1 MRSKSN
7 LPFLFRSMGAFKITM
22 LISIVFAALSAI
34 ENIYAYTFVYKIAE
48 VIISNYGNLDAVD
61 KSIFYEYG
69 KGIVFAVCAA
79 YGLYGLSLL
88 FSHITA
94 FNTAVRLKKMLIRHI
109 GKLPGGYHDSN
120 PSGSL
125 RKIIEKNTDA
135 SETLI
140 AHQIPNTTM
149 SIVLP
154 VAFVIFMFRYS
165 VLLSVACLIPVIIG
179 FVLLMVIMM
188 GNGSDFVRTY
198 QQAQK
203 DMSNAAVEYVR
214 GIPVMKTFGQT
225 ADSFARYKNSV
236 KGFCEYVY
244 KFAISMMTADS
255 LYNTAMNSVF
265 YTLVPVALVLWR
277 GAAGGGVGGD
287 PVSLGG
293 AGAVHLFASFVF
305 FASIIPLEVTILKR
319 IMGNSSESI
328 IVDEAMG
335 SLKTILDEKVM
346 EYKMDGD
353 GAIDGDRKCD
363 DVHEFAE
370 VPAGYGF
377 DFKNVSFRYAPELP
391 LALDGINLTVA
402 EGKTTALVGLSGGG
416 KSTIASLAARLR
428 DVTDGAVMLGGVNIK
443 DISEKK
449 LNELVSIVFQEN
461 SLLKMS
467 IAENVAL
474 YRKDASRD
482 EIMRAL
488 KLAQCED
495 IIAKLPNGI
504 DSVYGAKGVYLSGG
518 EVQRIAIARA
528 ILKDSPIIILDEAT
542 AFADAENE
550 YLIRKAFSE
559 LLKNKTVIMIAHRMS
574 TVRDADKICVVEAG
588 KIIEE
593 GNHDELMK
601 HGGKYCAM
609 VNEYSRAISWKLGSN
624 DSAKEASNA

>member
-1 MRSKSN
+1 MKSKSN

-22 LISIVFAALSAI
+22 LISIIFAALSAI

-48 VIISNYGNLDAVD
+48 VIIYNFGNLGAVD
-61 KSIFYEYG
+61 KEIFYEYG

-165 VLLSVACLIPVIIG
+165 VMLSVACLIPVIIG

-214 GIPVMKTFGQT
+214 GIPVMKIFGQT

-265 YTLVPVALVLWR
+265 YTLVPVALVLWKS
-277 GAAGGGVGGD
+277 AVGGATGD
-287 PVSLGG
+287 
-293 AGAVHLFASFVF
+293 AGAVHLFASFIF

-346 EYKMDGD
+346 EYKNDS
-353 GAIDGDRKCD
+353 GAGEC
-363 DVHEFAE
+363 AE
-370 VPAGYGF
+370 VPTGYGF
-377 DFKNVSFRYAPELP
+377 EFKNVSFRYAPELP
-391 LALDGINLTVA
+391 LALDGINLTVD

-443 DISEKK
+443 NISEKK

-504 DSVYGAKGVYLSGG
+504 NSVYGAKGVYLSGG

-593 GNHDELMK
+593 GNHEELMK
-601 HGGKYCAM
+601 RSGKYCAM
-609 VNEYSRAISWKLGSN
+609 VNEYSRAINWKLGAN
-624 DSAKEASNA
+624 DCAAQEEKNA

>member
-1 MRSKSN
+1 MKSKSN

-48 VIISNYGNLDAVD
+48 LIISNYGNLGSVD
-61 KSIFYEYG
+61 KEIFYEYG

-265 YTLVPVALVLWR
+265 YTLVPVVLVLWK
-277 GAAGGGVGGD
+277 GVVGGATG
-287 PVSLGG
+287 V
-293 AGAVHLFASFVF
+293 AGAIHLFASFIF

-328 IVDEAMG
+328 IVDEAME

-346 EYKMDGD
+346 EYKKDGGD
-353 GAIDGDRKCD
+353 GECAESK
-363 DVHEFAE
+363 EYAE

-377 DFKNVSFRYAPELP
+377 EFKNVSFRYASELP

-495 IIAKLPNGI
+495 IIAKLPSGI

-601 HGGKYCAM
+601 LGGKYSAM
-609 VNEYSRAISWKLGSN
+609 VNEYNRAISWKLGSN

>member
-1 MRSKSN
+1 MKSKSN

-48 VIISNYGNLDAVD
+48 VIISNYGNFGNVD
-61 KSIFYEYG
+61 KEIFYEYG

-94 FNTAVRLKKMLIRHI
+94 FNTAVQLKKMLIRHI

-277 GAAGGGVGGD
+277 GVVGGGVGGD

-293 AGAVHLFASFVF
+293 ANAVHLFASFVF

-328 IVDEAMG
+328 IVDEAME
-335 SLKTILDEKVM
+335 SLKAILDEKVM
-346 EYKMDGD
+346 EYK
-353 GAIDGDRKCD
+353 GAED
-363 DVHEFAE
+363 
-370 VPAGYGF
+370 PAGFGF
-377 DFKNVSFRYAPELP
+377 EFKNVSFRYAPELP
-391 LALDGINLTVA
+391 LALDGVNLVVA

-428 DVTDGAVMLGGVNIK
+428 DVSDGAVMLGGVNIK

-474 YRKDASRD
+474 YRKNASRD

-601 HGGKYCAM
+601 RGGKYCAM
-609 VNEYSRAISWKLGSN
+609 VNEYSRAINWKLGSN
-624 DSAKEASNA
+624 GSAKEGSNA

>member
-1 MRSKSN
+1 MKSKSN

-48 VIISNYGNLDAVD
+48 VIISNYGNLGSVD
-61 KSIFYEYG
+61 KEIFYEFS

-94 FNTAVRLKKMLIRHI
+94 FNTAVQLKKMLICHI
-109 GKLPGGYHDSN
+109 GKLPGGYYDSN

-265 YTLVPVALVLWR
+265 YTLVPVVLVLWK
-277 GAAGGGVGGD
+277 GVVGGATG
-287 PVSLGG
+287 V
-293 AGAVHLFASFVF
+293 AGAIHLFASFIF

-328 IVDEAMG
+328 IVDEAME

-353 GAIDGDRKCD
+353 GGIAGELKCD

-370 VPAGYGF
+370 VPANYGF
-377 DFKNVSFRYAPELP
+377 EFKNVSFRYAPELP
-391 LALDGINLTVA
+391 LALDGINLSVA

-443 DISEKK
+443 DISQKK

-488 KLAQCED
+488 KLAQCKD

-601 HGGKYCAM
+601 RGGKYSAM
-609 VNEYSRAISWKLGSN
+609 VNEYNRAISWKLGSN